1 MAVKVGV
8 GGTGVEVGGTG
19 VAVGGTG
26 VCVFAGMGVGVG
38 VAVGN
43 ALAVG
48 VRLGAG
54 DGVAVGAGVF
64 AGIGVGGTGVGVFA
78 GMGVGVLAGMG
89 DGVFVGRMGD
99 GAVDGVAVDVGV
111 FVGVLVGVAALGVA
125 TAMGAETGVGDSS
138 DRCMRAATIA
148 PAKMTAA
155 ATKKRGAFKI
165 RSLPLC
171 HPMIRGNENRAPATT
186 RLHAPKARHK
196 PAAYGLVSKTSAFR
210 TRSAY
215 SIPPQFVRLPT
226 TPAK

>member
-8 GGTGVEVGGTG
+8 GVF
-19 VAVGGTG
+19 VAVGVGAG
-26 VCVFAGMGVGVG
+26 VFVGIGDGVDVGIGDGVN

-48 VRLGAG
+48 GRLGAG

-64 AGIGVGGTGVGVFA
+64 VGTGVGGIGDGVDVAVGNTLAVGSGLGGAGVFVG
-78 GMGVGVLAGMG
+78 GMGVGVLAGG
-89 DGVFVGRMGD
+89 
-99 GAVDGVAVDVGV
+99 
-111 FVGVLVGVAALGVA
+111 AALGVA
-125 TAMGAETGVGDSS
+125 TARGAENGVGDSS
-138 DRCMRAATIA
+138 DVRMQAATIA
-148 PAKMTAA
+148 PAKMTT

-165 RSLPLC
+165 RSLPFC
-171 HPMIRGNENRAPATT
+171 RPMIRGNETRAPATS
-186 RLHAPKARHK
+186 RLHFPKAVRK

-215 SIPPQFVRLPT
+215 SIPPQFVRFPT